1 MWGGPLH
8 NPAFIETILNY
19 LPDLD
24 KSTYGTID
32 RIEGMLSNALEETLI
47 AGDPNAPVA
56 DAKDIKGERL
66 IPKLDP
72 AEVDAHP
79 FYFVPSAL
87 AKVLHV
93 RAPPE
98 AALKGA
104 FRHAGYKATRSHAKP
119 GVIRTNAPWTFV
131 WEVMREWMRQ
141 EDPTKE
147 AAIKEGAPGWGIL
160 HNNNGVHATMPL
172 HKLVPKEQD
181 QKLAT
186 KTEDKSGGDT
196 KHKPREDGMLS
207 EEIEVVGTDAA
218 ASLPPQQQDRE
229 DTIAD
234 INNHIQATSAATPT
248 STTMHKIVFDEKLG
262 KQDPL
267 DFGSTGGKGKRLVRY
282 QTNPRANWGPM
293 NRAKGGAA
301 SGGKK
306 KE

>member
-24 KSTYGTID
+24 KRTYGTLD

-47 AGDPNAPVA
+47 AGDPSAPA
-56 DAKDIKGERL
+56 TDAKDIKGDRL

-119 GVIRTNAPWTFV
+119 GVIRTDAPWTFV

-147 AAIKEGAPGWGIL
+147 AAIKEGTPGWGIL
-160 HNNNGVHATMPL
+160 HDGVHTTAPL
-172 HKLVPKEQD
+172 HKLEPIQQEKLEDATEEQS
-181 QKLAT
+181 A
-186 KTEDKSGGDT
+186 
-196 KHKPREDGMLS
+196 KPRANGVQTK
-207 EEIEVVGTDAA
+207 EEIAVAGPDAA
-218 ASLPPQQQDRE
+218 AEAESQQQQQGVTE
-229 DTIAD
+229 AD
-234 INNHIQATSAATPT
+234 NNHKQTISTTT

-262 KQDPL
+262 KQDL
-267 DFGSTGGKGKRLVRY
+267 LGTGTGGKGKRLVRY

-301 SGGKK
+301 RGSKGSG